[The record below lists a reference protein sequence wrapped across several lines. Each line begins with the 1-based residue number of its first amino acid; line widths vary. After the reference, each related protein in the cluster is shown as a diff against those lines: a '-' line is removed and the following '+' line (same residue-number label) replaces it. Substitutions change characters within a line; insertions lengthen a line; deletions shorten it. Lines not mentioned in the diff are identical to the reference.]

1 VVVVVVVDVS
11 GAFSPPP
18 HAAVSPTIATI
29 AAPPTPAAMR
39 RARRFDLM
47 VSPLLSPSS
56 EHSGLRR
63 IASDSARSVVGIED
77 ASRRSCTGP
86 IPKWVPMIKT
96 LTYWSNGCTATAQAF
111 YKALLSSL
119 HQS

>member
-29 AAPPTPAAMR
+29 AVPPTAAAMR

-47 VSPLLSPSS
+47 VSPLLSPSKRT
-56 EHSGLRR
+56 HGLRR
-63 IASDSARSVVGIED
+63 IA
-77 ASRRSCTGP
+77 
-86 IPKWVPMIKT
+86 
-96 LTYWSNGCTATAQAF
+96 
-111 YKALLSSL
+111 
-119 HQS
+119 